1 VNEMVRNA
9 GPPGRDEEA
18 VRRFVEHTAMTFAN
32 WGFPRMAARVMM
44 MLMAADEVHL
54 TAADIA
60 ERLQISP
67 AAVSGAVRY
76 LQQLGIVVK
85 EPVPGSRRDTYRLR
99 DDAWYQTSIV
109 KGGIF
114 AIIVKLA
121 AEGVEAAGGRETVA
135 GERIGQ
141 MADFYDFVQGELV
154 GMMARWEAHSGQH
167 LE

>member
-1 VNEMVRNA
+1 MDQMVRNA
-9 GPPGRDEEA
+9 GPPARDDEA
-18 VRRFVEHTAMTFAN
+18 VRRFVEHTAMTFAD

-44 MLMAADEVHL
+44 MLMAADETSL
-54 TAADIA
+54 TAAEIA

-76 LQQLGIVVK
+76 LQQLGLVVK
-85 EPVPGSRRDTYRLR
+85 EPVPGSRRDIYRLR
-99 DDAWYQTSIV
+99 DDAWYQGSII

-114 AIIVKLA
+114 AVIVKLA
-121 AEGVEAAGGRETVA
+121 AEGVEAAGGRDTVA

-141 MADFYDFVQGELV
+141 MADFYEFIQSEL
-154 GMMARWEAHSGQH
+154 GGLLARWEQRSGQH